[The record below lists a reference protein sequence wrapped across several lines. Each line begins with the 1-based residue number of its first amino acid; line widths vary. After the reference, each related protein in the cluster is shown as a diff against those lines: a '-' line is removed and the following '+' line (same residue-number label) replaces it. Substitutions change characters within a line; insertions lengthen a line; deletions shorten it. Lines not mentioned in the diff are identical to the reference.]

1 MRLKTPIE
9 DGDRLITEVKI
20 ATTSAGLRVISSRAK
35 KRKKNGDWYADDW
48 YDYSHREI
56 PAEHWPV
63 ILRQWA
69 EQRMDDAD
77 IAEQRAYDARQDAAD
92 ARRLAK
98 ELEPKPMTTGEY
110 LDAVGDS
117 GVILSHGGWSQ

>member
-1 MRLKTPIE
+1 MRLTTPIE

-35 KRKKNGDWYADDW
+35 KRKKNGDWY
-48 YDYSHREI
+48 DYSHREI

-63 ILRQWA
+63 VLRQWA